1 MCMWCRGGITT
12 EGVSMAAMLKTEEG
26 FVETTRFP
34 RMIVSG
40 LVAWHLGKYCLNPAR
55 RADGSAPG
63 VGRVVNKPGTGRV
76 TS

>member
-40 LVAWHLGKYCLNPAR
+40 L
-55 RADGSAPG
+55 
-63 VGRVVNKPGTGRV
+63 PGTWVNIVSTPQGV
-76 TS
+76 LTAQPQAWVGW